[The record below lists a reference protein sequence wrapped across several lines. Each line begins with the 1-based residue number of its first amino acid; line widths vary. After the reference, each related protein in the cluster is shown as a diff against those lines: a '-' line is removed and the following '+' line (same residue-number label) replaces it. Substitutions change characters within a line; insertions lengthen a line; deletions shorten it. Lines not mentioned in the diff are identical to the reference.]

1 MTIHD
6 DLSRAHASV
15 RAMESAVLGLRA
27 RLGAHVDVERL
38 ADDVLRCAA
47 DLSRLDEQTATSPRT
62 SHQALIVIPDEEYDA
77 SLWAD
82 GDVDAEG
89 LGVPGRRAP

>member
-1 MTIHD
+1 MAIHEYLD
-6 DLSRAHASV
+6 RAHVAV
-15 RAMESAVLGLRA
+15 RDLEGAVLGLRA
-27 RLGAHVDVERL
+27 NLGSHIDVERL

-47 DLSRLDEQTATSPRT
+47 DLSRLDTHAGPPRR
-62 SHQALIVIPDEEYDA
+62 SAHQPVIIIPEEEYDA

-82 GDVDAEG
+82 GDVDSEG